1 MATVNSNPETASK
14 PSMNKWRMALYIF
27 ALFVL
32 ILAGLFAYNYSF
44 IKGQLG
50 IGTAYGARVACSCH
64 YIGGR
69 DLTDCEKDFEPGME
83 FIGLSLDDENRRVT
97 ASVPL
102 LASATAEFREGWGCL
117 MLTEEQ
123 AAADAS

>member
-1 MATVNSNPETASK
+1 MATVNSNQKSASK
-14 PSMNKWRMALYIF
+14 TQNRKGRIALYIL

-32 ILAGLFAYNYSF
+32 ILAAVFAYNYSF

-64 YIGGR
+64 YVGGR

-83 FIGLSLDDENRRVT
+83 IIGLSLDDEKRRVT

-102 LASATAEFREGWGCL
+102 LASATAEFREGWGCV
-117 MLTEEQ
+117 MLTEAE
-123 AAADAS
+123 AD

>member
-1 MATVNSNPETASK
+1 MAPVNSNPEPEPKASTRK
-14 PSMNKWRMALYIF
+14 VRVALYIF
-27 ALFVL
+27 GLFVL
-32 ILAGLFAYNYSF
+32 ILAAIFTYNYSF

-50 IGTAYGARVACSCH
+50 IGTAYGARIACSCH

-83 FIGLSLDDENRRVT
+83 VIGLSQDEEKQQIT

-102 LASATAEFREGWGCL
+102 LASTTAELREGWGCVI
-117 MLTEEQ
+117 LTESEG
-123 AAADAS
+123 A

>member
-1 MATVNSNPETASK
+1 MATVNDNTETASETQSRK
-14 PSMNKWRMALYIF
+14 GRIALYIL

-32 ILAGLFAYNYSF
+32 ILAAVFAYNYSF

-64 YIGGR
+64 YVGGR
-69 DLTDCEKDFEPGME
+69 DLADCEKDFEPGME
-83 FIGLSLDDENRRVT
+83 VIGLSIDDDKRRVT

-102 LASATAEFREGWGCL
+102 LASATAEFREGWGCV
-117 MLTEEQ
+117 MLTEAE
-123 AAADAS
+123 AD

>member
-14 PSMNKWRMALYIF
+14 SQARKGRMALYVL

-32 ILAGLFAYNYSF
+32 ILAAVFAYNYSF

-64 YIGGR
+64 YVGGR

-83 FIGLSLDDENRRVT
+83 VIGLSLDDEKRRVT

-102 LASATAEFREGWGCL
+102 LASATAEFREGWGCV
-117 MLTEEQ
+117 MLTEAE
-123 AAADAS
+123 AD

>member
-1 MATVNSNPETASK
+1 MAPVNSNPETEPKASTRK
-14 PSMNKWRMALYIF
+14 VRLALYIF
-27 ALFVL
+27 GLFVL
-32 ILAGLFAYNYSF
+32 ILAAVFAYNYSF

-50 IGTAYGARVACSCH
+50 IGTAYGARIACSCH

-83 FIGLSLDDENRRVT
+83 VIGLSQDEEKQQIT

-102 LASATAEFREGWGCL
+102 LASTTAEFREGWGCVIQ
-117 MLTEEQ
+117 TESEG
-123 AAADAS
+123 A

>member
-1 MATVNSNPETASK
+1 MATVNSIPKNAPK
-14 PSMNKWRMALYIF
+14 PQNRKGRIALYVL

-32 ILAGLFAYNYSF
+32 ILVAVFAYNYSF

-83 FIGLSLDDENRRVT
+83 VIGLSLDDEKRRVT

-102 LASATAEFREGWGCL
+102 LASNTAEFREGWGCV
-117 MLTEEQ
+117 MLTEAE
-123 AAADAS
+123 AD

>member
-1 MATVNSNPETASK
+1 MATEKTNSKTVSQTQGRK
-14 PSMNKWRMALYIF
+14 GRMALYIL

-32 ILAGLFAYNYSF
+32 ILAAVFAYNYAF

-64 YIGGR
+64 YVGGR
-69 DLTDCEKDFEPGME
+69 DLADCEKDFEPGME
-83 FIGLSLDDENRRVT
+83 VIGLSRDDEKRRVT

-102 LASATAEFREGWGCL
+102 LASATAEFREGWGCVI
-117 MLTEEQ
+117 LTEGE
-123 AAADAS
+123 AN